1 MKKNKKII
9 GSIGIL
15 IICIILFSVGYFIN
29 LKKDNTY
36 EDIFKDYDLNKTE
49 IVYNADK
56 DNRMNE
62 KVKNNMKE
70 LDNKNNIDV
79 NKNKMEEESG
89 ENIKVDIKGAI
100 KNPKVY
106 ALKKGSRVED
116 LIKKAGGLTKNAD
129 TIRVNLSKKL
139 IDEEVVYIYSKG
151 EKSKED
157 FFNFSQ
163 GVTDSSLENNNS
175 KKDNKKININK
186 ANKEE
191 LKTLSGIGDSKA
203 DAIIKYREEN
213 GGFKSINDLEN
224 VSGIGEKTISKF
236 IDKVDIN

>member
-49 IVYNADK
+49 IVYNGDK
-56 DNRMNE
+56 NNGMNE
-62 KVKNNMKE
+62 KLKNNIEELNNKNNM
-70 LDNKNNIDV
+70 
-79 NKNKMEEESG
+79 EEDIA

-106 ALKKGSRVED
+106 TLKRGSRVED

-151 EKSKED
+151 EKSKEGCWD
-157 FFNFSQ
+157 FSQ
-163 GVTDSSLENNNS
+163 GCIDLSLQNNNS
-175 KKDNKKININK
+175 KKDNKKVNINK

-213 GGFKSINDLEN
+213 GGFKSIKDLEN